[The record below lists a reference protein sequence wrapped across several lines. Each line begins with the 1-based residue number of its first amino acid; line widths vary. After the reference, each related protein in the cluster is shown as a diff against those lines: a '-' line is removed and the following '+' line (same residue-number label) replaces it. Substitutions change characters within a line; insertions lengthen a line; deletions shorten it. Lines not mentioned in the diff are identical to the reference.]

1 MTDEGIKC
9 IVRSI
14 LTPIAA
20 PFSLPLRGGYD
31 LKELEESIAV
41 TIAEMLRY
49 WKSHVPQPYSSLSG
63 LHADNMIIFYKEK
76 FSR

>member
-1 MTDEGIKC
+1 M
-9 IVRSI
+9 
-14 LTPIAA
+14 
-20 PFSLPLRGGYD
+20 RGGYD

-49 WKSHVPQPYSSLSG
+49 WRSNVPQPYSSLSG
-63 LHADNMIIFYKEK
+63 LHADNMIISYKEK